1 MSAHLLCHLSSLVFA
16 AAYLVRGV
24 LWLRVLSVCGCSIA
38 LTFNYLAPATPLW
51 TAMFWNA
58 VFIVVN
64 AVSIGR
70 TLARRR
76 AARREERGDCL
87 CAAAWLHAHLRAARK
102 ATG

>member
-1 MSAHLLCHLSSLVFA
+1 MSAHLLGHLSSLVFA

-24 LWLRVLSVCGCSIA
+24 LWLRVLSVFGCSIA

-64 AVSIGR
+64 AISVGR

-87 CAAAWLHAHLRAARK
+87 CAAAWLNAHLRTARK
-102 ATG
+102 AAG